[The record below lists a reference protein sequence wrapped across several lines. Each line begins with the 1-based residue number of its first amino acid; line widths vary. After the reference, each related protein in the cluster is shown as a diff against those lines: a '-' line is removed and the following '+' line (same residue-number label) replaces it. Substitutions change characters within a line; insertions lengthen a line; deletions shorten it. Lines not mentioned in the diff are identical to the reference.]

1 MQTVVLL
8 LSCARRLT
16 SGCCQIIC
24 EYCQVAAWSALQ
36 TACRPVPQVNELQ
49 SAVMKIGENLQKAA
63 GGSEGGASDAGA
75 GGSAEG
81 GTTYDAE
88 AKEEKK

>member
-1 MQTVVLL
+1 M
-8 LSCARRLT
+8 
-16 SGCCQIIC
+16 
-24 EYCQVAAWSALQ
+24 SAPL
-36 TACRPVPQVNELQ
+36 AQVNELQ

-63 GGSEGGASDAGA
+63 GGSEGGASDSGAAGGA
-75 GGSAEG
+75 GGEAG